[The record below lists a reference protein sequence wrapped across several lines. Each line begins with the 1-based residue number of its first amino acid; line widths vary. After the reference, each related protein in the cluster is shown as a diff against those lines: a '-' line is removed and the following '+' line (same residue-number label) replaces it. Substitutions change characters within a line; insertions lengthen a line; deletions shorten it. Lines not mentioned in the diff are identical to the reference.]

1 MSILWNSHI
10 FSKKIVSVS
19 FKSRFFGPPPP
30 LQTIVTEVKGRAA
43 TSSAFS
49 RKILLFE
56 GFSAFFLSFL
66 LFRFFSAFL
75 ILCFL
80 YLQPIFFYLKDHFQ
94 KYTDKFLSILADA
107 FVFLWFFYKESS
119 YFPLAAKNYKY
130 VFFVFIPYL
139 TYIFLSAIYSVVH
152 LIYTNVL
159 IF

>member
-1 MSILWNSHI
+1 MKKTHKDKDIDWQKKTRIYFLLATKYNSPARYGCWAILP
-10 FSKKIVSVS
+10 FSNRVLS
-19 FKSRFFGPPPP
+19 
-30 LQTIVTEVKGRAA
+30 RAA

-56 GFSAFFLSFL
+56 D
-66 LFRFFSAFL
+66 FSAFL

-80 YLQPIFFYLKDHFQ
+80 YLQPIFLYLKDHFQ

-119 YFPLAAKNYKY
+119 YFPLAAKNYQY
-130 VFFVFIPYL
+130 IFFVFIPYL